1 MHAVQPR
8 SAKVIIMAN
17 ISYLEDPLETE
28 VLFEKLCQ
36 PVRNW
41 FREKF
46 PDFTKPQKLAIPSI
60 MDGDHLLLCSPTGS
74 GKTLTA
80 FLTII
85 DKLVRHALD
94 GTLEQRVYC
103 LYISPIK
110 ALANDIQKNLIG
122 PLAEIEE
129 KYLPDR
135 AQGKI
140 RVGLRT
146 GDTPQ
151 SERQKMLRKPPHILI
166 TTPESMAIAISSPR
180 FQPIVSNVEWII
192 IDEMHSLV
200 PSKRGV
206 HLALTISLLDTILE
220 RPVQRI
226 GISATMEPL
235 ETVAEYLVAS
245 DDRETR
251 TGGQSIK
258 IAKISGARELDL
270 DILLCSPK
278 FSDLSVMKVLEMNV
292 EMIADLISAHNTTL
306 VFANTR
312 KMTETLVQKLR
323 PFLGDLVAGHHGSMD
338 KRIRLDVER
347 KLKLG
352 HLRAVVTSSSLEM
365 GIDIGS
371 VDMVI
376 QIGSPGDIATALQR
390 IGRAG
395 HHVGGIPRARF
406 LPSSVDDLIELAALQ
421 AAIQTGEMDLLDF
434 PQNCLDVLAQF
445 LIGLVIINERDI
457 DEAFEVVT
465 STWSYRNLEYDDFI
479 EVLDM
484 LEEERRVWV
493 DWEENLYGKRGYS
506 RMIYYTNIGTI
517 APDNSY
523 LVFNAEGSILG
534 QLSSSFV
541 ANLRGGD
548 VILLGGS
555 TYRVT
560 NIQGTRVN
568 VASVTGYRPTVPSW
582 SGEARSRSREL
593 SGALLDLI
601 GHTVTALR
609 RQMDPRK
616 VLRDAYGL
624 SEGVSNT
631 IARHLEEHTLDS
643 FQVPDPNRLIVEQ
656 IVSGGMP
663 TYLITSCRGRGFNT
677 ALGYFMAGLAE
688 QDGIAVLELSFDE
701 NGLLIK
707 TSQEVDPGKMYE
719 SFQSNNHLEIIE
731 RYIVNTQIFAKRFR
745 EVAGRSLI
753 IPKRIGAEEVSPQ
766 QFQQRAD
773 ALLQRHRSIE
783 DSLLIKEAKAEI
795 MFGDIDIKSLNEF
808 LEASKE
814 SEARIVHTKVP
825 IPSRLGMSLYM
836 STFEDLLSMKTRAF
850 LVKDIDPEILRRL
863 LGNRSLATELTEEQL
878 KDHYTGKVPNPTNAS
893 ELLHLMGKGGGL
905 DRNWENPLYA
915 EKLAGIKHSTIEGWI
930 TELAAAGK
938 ITKLRSTGVK
948 ALDDKWFSAY
958 MAEIHGTLGCIA
970 EAGGKEIEDVRDLYT
985 RGITYEVGV
994 EFDGLKPTKWDQKT
1008 ISDPH
1013 EALRV
1018 KIIEMLGSEGPAR
1031 GDEISGRLP
1040 FPQGQID
1047 SILHELEMRNVIS
1060 VGFFTQTEDAEYI
1073 LKVDEHRITG
1083 GEEDVVEYRWVQN
1096 LVMQKSF
1103 QQYPDGFTAFDQH
1116 ILFQKQQEMLYR
1128 VDNFRYADWK
1138 DLQLDSD
1145 VLMGRLL
1152 HNRIGYTTRKNLPML
1167 LGLKPE
1173 PWLGEM
1179 EKLILEKVPKGENL
1193 TRQEILADFPK
1204 GDDYKSL
1211 QRDLKNAISNL
1222 ERQLCLVK
1230 QFEDVVGRRRRLSL
1244 FHRVYEV
1251 YEPLS
1256 FEDALVKVIARMGPV
1271 KAFTLRYYVSRSV
1284 EELAIALKNLE
1295 DDGRIS
1301 RVMALV
1307 PEPEAFYVL
1316 PEEVSTLNS
1325 PNREDRTLRILTQSD
1340 PYVSRFIWEVRSVL
1354 DRGWYL
1360 PVFKGVD
1367 PIGKVL
1373 MFKINDYLEIK
1384 DMHIPYAYLD
1394 EFCIAFEKLL
1404 DNHSDQ
1410 LVDVAVLSQ
1419 FNGVPVT
1426 ELEDNLKNA
1435 LENIGFKLA
1444 GDRMIRGGV
1453 VDPQPREIAE
1463 RALFHRHHLHQNS
1476 RLENE
1481 VDALESVQ
1489 EVRDDFGLRGRAEVY
1504 RVSLKNMASA
1514 NQLHQGINLRG
1525 HQVWASYDHFSTL
1538 LAIRGQEPND
1548 ELIDI
1553 LEFFETHSDPNLFME
1568 RHAMKRAE
1576 FRKLIQ
1582 PLLRSGHMVQ
1592 DYRGGFR
1599 TVAPRKGL
1607 DPVILRRE
1615 YLRRLVS
1622 DYPVITLKQFTRLA
1636 GTPFKPEELKAVLNE
1651 FEVDSTLIKGFLIQD
1666 LHEVCW
1672 GRKDLLEEAKNVP
1685 PIRDFVIPPSDPIAP
1700 YFADVLKQKFG
1711 FGSAYLVFHNAEPVA
1726 AFKANTRDKVIDVT
1740 DYEGSEKGWRIVK
1753 EFAWEHQMPLKT
1765 ELRIGGKRR
1774 K

>member
-1 MHAVQPR
+1 
-8 SAKVIIMAN
+8 MAE
-17 ISYLEDPLETE
+17 ISYLDSPLESE
-28 VLFEKLCQ
+28 KLFEKLSQ

-41 FREKF
+41 FRDKF
-46 PDFTKPQKLAIPSI
+46 PDFTAPQKLAIPSI
-60 MDGDHLLLCSPTGS
+60 MEGDHLLLCSPTGS

-80 FLTII
+80 FLTVI
-85 DKLVRHALD
+85 DDLVRKAMEGKLD
-94 GTLEQRVYC
+94 DKVYC

-122 PLAEIEE
+122 PLSEIEE

-166 TTPESMAIAISSPR
+166 TTPESMAIAISSPK
-180 FQPIVSNVEWII
+180 FQPIVSQVKWII

-200 PSKRGV
+200 PTKRGV
-206 HLALTISLLDTILE
+206 HLALTISLLDTILDN
-220 RPVQRI
+220 PVQRI

-245 DDRETR
+245 DDRESR
-251 TGGQSIK
+251 DGAQPVK

-278 FSDLSVMKVLEMNV
+278 FSELSVMKVLEMNV

-323 PFLGDLVAGHHGSMD
+323 PYLDDLIAGHHGSMD

-371 VDMVI
+371 VDMVV
-376 QIGSPGDIATALQR
+376 QVGSPGDIATALQR

-406 LPSSVDDLIELAALQ
+406 LPSSVDDLMELAALQ
-421 AAIQTGEMDLLDF
+421 AAIQTGDMDRLDF
-434 PQNCLDVLAQF
+434 PENCLDVLAQY
-445 LIGLVIINERDI
+445 LIGLVIINDRDI
-457 DEAFEVVT
+457 DEAFEIVK
-465 STWSYRNLEYDDFI
+465 STWSYRNLEYDEFI

-484 LEEERRVWV
+484 LDDERRVWI

-541 ANLRGGD
+541 ANLRNGD

-568 VASVTGYRPTVPSW
+568 VTSVTGYRPTVPSW

-593 SGALLDLI
+593 SRALLDLI
-601 GHTVTALR
+601 GHTVNALR
-609 RQMDPRK
+609 KQFDPR
-616 VLRDAYGL
+616 VILRDVYGL
-624 SEGVSNT
+624 GEGVANT

-643 FQVPDPNRLIVEQ
+643 FQIPDPNRLIIEEV
-656 IVSGGMP
+656 VSGGMP
-663 TYLITSCRGRGFNT
+663 TYMITSCRGRGFNT
-677 ALGYFMAGLAE
+677 AFGYFMAGLAE
-688 QDGIAVLELSFDE
+688 QSGIAVLELSFDE
-701 NGLLIK
+701 NGLLFK
-707 TSQEVDPGKMYE
+707 TSQAIDPAEMLNTFRNNDHIEV
-719 SFQSNNHLEIIE
+719 IE
-731 RYIVNTQIFAKRFR
+731 RYIINTQIFAKRFR

-773 ALLQRHRSIE
+773 SLLQRHRSIE
-783 DSLLIKEAKAEI
+783 DSLLIKEAKNEI
-795 MFGDIDIKSLNEF
+795 MFADIDIKSLSSF
-808 LEASKE
+808 LESSMN
-814 SEARIVHTKVP
+814 SETRIVHSKVA
-825 IPSRLGMSLYM
+825 IPSKLGMSLYM
-836 STFEDLLSMKTRAF
+836 SSFEDLLSMKTRAF

-863 LGNRSLATELTEEQL
+863 LGNRSLATELTDDQL
-878 KDHYTGKVPNPTNAS
+878 QEYYSSKVPKPTNAN
-893 ELLHLMGKGGGL
+893 ELLDLMKKGGGL
-905 DRNWENPLYA
+905 DRNWENPLYE
-915 EKLAGIKHSTIEGWI
+915 EKLKGIEHSTIENWVKQ
-930 TELAAAGK
+930 LASEDK
-938 ITKLRSTGVK
+938 IRKIRSTGSK
-948 ALDDKWFSAY
+948 ELDDKWFADY

-970 EAGGKEIEDVRDLYT
+970 KAGGKDVTDIRDFYTKDLMFEIS
-985 RGITYEVGV
+985 V
-994 EFDGLKPTKWDQKT
+994 EYDGLNPTKWEKVS

-1018 KIIEMLGSEGPAR
+1018 KIIEMLGSEGPR
-1031 GDEISGRLP
+1031 TGEYIIERLP

-1047 SILHELEMRNVIS
+1047 SILHELEMRNVLS
-1060 VGFFTQTEDAEYI
+1060 VGFYKQTDDAEYI

-1083 GEEDVVEYRWVQN
+1083 GEDEVLEYRWIQN

-1103 QQYPDGFTAFDQH
+1103 NQHTDGFTAFNNH

-1128 VDNFRYADWK
+1128 VKDFRYADWK
-1138 DLQLDSD
+1138 DLQLDTD
-1145 VLMGRLL
+1145 VIMGRLL
-1152 HNRIGYTTRKNLPML
+1152 HNRIGYTTKENLPML

-1179 EKLILEKVPKGENL
+1179 EKLVLEKIPKGENL
-1193 TRQEILADFPK
+1193 TRQEMLIDFPK
-1204 GDDYKSL
+1204 GDEHKSL
-1211 QRDLKNAISNL
+1211 QRDLKNAVNNL

-1244 FHRVYEV
+1244 FHRVVDV
-1251 YEPLS
+1251 YEPMS
-1256 FEDALVKVIARMGPV
+1256 FEDSLAEVIKRIGPV

-1284 EELAIALKNLE
+1284 EELALALRNLE
-1295 DDGRIS
+1295 NSGRIAK
-1301 RVMALV
+1301 VMALV
-1307 PEPEAFYVL
+1307 PEPEAFYVAPDEVEFL
-1316 PEEVSTLNS
+1316 SHPSKEERS
-1325 PNREDRTLRILTQSD
+1325 LRILTQSD
-1340 PYVSRFIWEVRSVL
+1340 PYVSRFIWEVRSIL

-1367 PIGKVL
+1367 PVGKVL
-1373 MFKINDYLEIK
+1373 MFKVNDYLEIK

-1419 FNGVPVT
+1419 FNGVPVS
-1426 ELEDNLKNA
+1426 ELEDDSRKA
-1435 LENIGFKLA
+1435 LESIGFKLA
-1444 GDRMIRGGV
+1444 GERMIRGGI
-1453 VDPQPREIAE
+1453 VDPQPKEIAE

-1481 VDALESVQ
+1481 NQALGSVQ
-1489 EVRDDFGLRGRAEVY
+1489 EVRDDFGLRGRSELY

-1514 NQLHQGINLRG
+1514 HQLHQGINLRG

-1538 LAIRGQEPND
+1538 LAIRGMEPD
-1548 ELIDI
+1548 EDLIDI
-1553 LEFFETHSDPNLFME
+1553 LEFFETNSDPNLFME

-1599 TVAPRKGL
+1599 SVAPRQGL
-1607 DPVILRRE
+1607 DPVILRKE

-1622 DYPVITLKQFTRLA
+1622 DYPVITLKQFIRLA
-1636 GTPFKPEELKAVLNE
+1636 GTPFKPEELKAILTE
-1651 FEVDSTLIKGFLIQD
+1651 FEEDETLIKGFLIKD
-1666 LHEVCW
+1666 LMEVCW
-1672 GRKDLLEEAKNVP
+1672 GRKELLEEARDVP
-1685 PIRDFVIPPSDPIAP
+1685 PIRDFVLPPSDPIAP
-1700 YFADVLKQKFG
+1700 YFADVLKQRFG
-1711 FGSAYLVFHNAEPVA
+1711 FGSAYLVFQNAEPVA
-1726 AFKANTRDKVIDVT
+1726 AFKANTRDKTIDVT

-1765 ELRIGGKRR
+1765 ELRIGGKKQRTS
-1774 K
+1774 

>member
-1 MHAVQPR
+1 M
-8 SAKVIIMAN
+8 KNLAN
-17 ISYLEDPLETE
+17 ILYLDTPVDSESLLES
-28 VLFEKLCQ
+28 LCQ

-41 FREKF
+41 FKEKF
-46 PDFTKPQKLAIPSI
+46 PDFTEPQKLAIPSI
-60 MDGDHLLLCSPTGS
+60 MNGDHLLLCSPTGS

-94 GTLEQRVYC
+94 GTLEERVYC

-122 PLAEIEE
+122 PLEEIE
-129 KYLPDR
+129 KKFLPDR

-245 DDRETR
+245 DDRESRNDNQTV
-251 TGGQSIK
+251 K

-278 FSDLSVMKVLEMNV
+278 FSELSVMKVLEMNV
-292 EMIADLISAHNTTL
+292 EMVADLIGAHTTTL

-406 LPSSVDDLIELAALQ
+406 LPTSVDDLIELAALQ
-421 AAIQTGEMDLLDF
+421 AAIQTGDMDMLDF

-445 LIGLVIINERDI
+445 LIGLVIIDERDI
-457 DEAFEVVT
+457 DEAYEIVT
-465 STWSYRNLEYDDFI
+465 STWSYKDLGYDDFI

-484 LEEERRVWV
+484 LEEERRVWI
-493 DWEENLYGKRGYS
+493 DWEENIYGKRGYS

-568 VASVTGYRPTVPSW
+568 VSSVTGYRPTVPSW

-593 SGALLDLI
+593 SKALLDLL
-601 GHTVTALR
+601 GHSINALR
-609 RQMDPRK
+609 RQQDPR
-616 VLRDAYGL
+616 VLLQDAYGL
-624 SEGVSNT
+624 GQGVSNT

-701 NGLLIK
+701 NALLIK

-719 SFQSNNHLEIIE
+719 SFQSNNHLEVIE

-745 EVAGRSLI
+745 EIAGRSLI
-753 IPKRIGAEEVSPQ
+753 IPKRIGAEEISPQ

-773 ALLQRHRSIE
+773 SLLQKHRSIE

-825 IPSRLGMSLYM
+825 VPSRLGMSLYM

-850 LVKDIDPEILRRL
+850 LVKDIDPEILKRL
-863 LGNRSLATELTEEQL
+863 LGNRSLATELSEEQL
-878 KDHYTGKVPNPTNAS
+878 GEYYSGKVPKPTSAT
-893 ELLHLMGKGGGL
+893 ELLKLMSKGGGL
-905 DRNWENPLYA
+905 DRKWENPLYA
-915 EKLAGIKHSTIEGWI
+915 AKLKGIEHSTIEKWVR
-930 TELAAAGK
+930 ELASQGK
-938 ITKLRSTGVK
+938 ITKLRSTGMSE
-948 ALDDKWFSAY
+948 LDDKWFTTY
-958 MAEIHGTLGCIA
+958 MAEIHGTLGRIS
-970 EAGGKEIEDVRDLYT
+970 EAGGKAMEDIRDLYT
-985 RGITYEVGV
+985 KGISYEVAT
-994 EFDGLKPTKWDQKT
+994 EFDGLKPTKWEKQKIT
-1008 ISDPH
+1008 DPH

-1018 KIIEMLGSEGPAR
+1018 KIIEMLGSEGPAM
-1031 GDEISGRLP
+1031 GDQISSRLP

-1047 SILHELEMRNVIS
+1047 SILHELEIRNVIS
-1060 VGFFTQTEDAEYI
+1060 VGFYRQTDDAEYI
-1073 LKVDEHRITG
+1073 LKVDEHKITG

-1103 QQYPDGFTAFDQH
+1103 EQYKDGFTAFDQH

-1128 VDNFRYADWK
+1128 VDGFRYADWK

-1145 VLMGRLL
+1145 VVMGRLL
-1152 HNRIGYTTRKNLPML
+1152 HNRIGYTTRKNIPML

-1179 EKLILEKVPKGENL
+1179 EKLILEKIPKGENL

-1204 GDDYKSL
+1204 GEDHKSL

-1230 QFEDVVGRRRRLSL
+1230 QFEDVSGRRRRLSL
-1244 FHRVYEV
+1244 FHRVIDV
-1251 YEPLS
+1251 YQSLD
-1256 FEDALVKVIARMGPV
+1256 FEDALVEVIKRMGPV

-1284 EELAIALKNLE
+1284 EELAIALRNLE
-1295 DDGRIS
+1295 NQGRVTKI
-1301 RVMALV
+1301 MALV

-1316 PEEVSTLNS
+1316 PDEVAKLSTQ
-1325 PNREDRTLRILTQSD
+1325 NREDRKLRILTQSD

-1367 PIGKVL
+1367 PVGKVL

-1419 FNGVPVT
+1419 FNGIPVT
-1426 ELEDNLKNA
+1426 ELEEDSKKA

-1444 GDRMIRGGV
+1444 GERMIRGGV

-1481 VDALESVQ
+1481 IQALESVQ

-1504 RVSLKNMASA
+1504 RVGLKNMASA
-1514 NQLHQGINLRG
+1514 HQLHQGINLRG

-1538 LAIRGQEPND
+1538 LAIRGEEPHE
-1548 ELIDI
+1548 ELLDV
-1553 LEFFETHSDPNLFME
+1553 LEFFERNSDPNLFME

-1599 TVAPRKGL
+1599 SVAPRQGL

-1622 DYPVITLKQFTRLA
+1622 DFPVITLKQFTRLA
-1636 GTPFKPEELKAVLNE
+1636 GTPFKPEELKAILTE
-1651 FEVDSTLIKGFLIQD
+1651 FEEDSTLIKGFLIQD

-1672 GRKDLLEEAKNVP
+1672 GRKDLLNEAKNVP

-1700 YFADVLKQKFG
+1700 YFSDVLKQKFG
-1711 FGSAYLVFHNAEPVA
+1711 FGSAYLVFRNAEPVA
-1726 AFKANTRDKVIDVT
+1726 AFKANTRDKTIDVT

-1765 ELRIGGKRR
+1765 DLRIGGKRI

>member
-1 MHAVQPR
+1 
-8 SAKVIIMAN
+8 MAN
-17 ISYLEDPLETE
+17 IEYLDQPLETE
-28 VLFEKLCQ
+28 ELLDYLCQ

-41 FREKF
+41 FKDKF
-46 PDFTKPQKLAIPSI
+46 PDFTRPQKLAIPSI
-60 MDGDHLLLCSPTGS
+60 IAGDHLLLCSPTGS

-94 GTLEQRVYC
+94 GTLEKRVYC

-110 ALANDIQKNLIG
+110 ALANDIQRNLIG
-122 PLAEIEE
+122 PLSEIEA

-140 RVGLRT
+140 KVGLRT

-151 SERQKMLRKPPHILI
+151 SERQKMLRNPPHILI

-200 PSKRGV
+200 PTKRGV

-245 DDRETR
+245 DDRESRKTNQ
-251 TGGQSIK
+251 TIK

-278 FSDLSVMKVLEMNV
+278 FNELSVMKVLEMNV
-292 EMIADLISAHNTTL
+292 DMIADLITAHTTTL

-323 PFLGDLVAGHHGSMD
+323 PVLGELIAGHHGSMD
-338 KRIRLDVER
+338 KTIRHDVER

-371 VDMVI
+371 VDLVI
-376 QIGSPGDIATALQR
+376 QVGSPGDISTALQR

-406 LPSSVDDLIELAALQ
+406 LPSSVDDLMELAALQ
-421 AAIQTGEMDLLDF
+421 AAIQTGEMDQLDF

-457 DEAFEVVT
+457 DEAFEIVT
-465 STWSYRNLEYDDFI
+465 STWTYRTLPYDDFI
-479 EVLDM
+479 EVIDM
-484 LEEERRVWV
+484 LEEERRVWI

-506 RMIYYTNIGTI
+506 RMIYYTNVGTI

-568 VASVTGYRPTVPSW
+568 VSSVTGHRPTVPSW

-593 SGALLDLI
+593 SGALLKLL
-601 GHTVTALR
+601 GHCATALR

-616 VLRDAYGL
+616 ILRDAYGL
-624 SEGVSNT
+624 SEGVSNA
-631 IARHLEEHTLDS
+631 IARHLEEHNRDT
-643 FQVPDPNRLIVEQ
+643 FQVPDPNRIMVEQ
-656 IVSGGMP
+656 ILSGGMP

-688 QDGIAVLELSFDE
+688 KNGIAVIELSFDE
-701 NGLLIK
+701 NGLLLK
-707 TSQEVDPGKMYE
+707 TSQEVDPGDMYDA
-719 SFQSNNHLEIIE
+719 FCNNNHVEVIE
-731 RYIVNTQIFAKRFR
+731 RYIIGTQIFAKRFR

-753 IPKRIGAEEVSPQ
+753 IPKRIGAEEITPQ

-773 ALLQRHRSIE
+773 ALLVRHRSIE

-795 MFGDIDIKSLNEF
+795 MFGDIDMKSLTEF
-808 LEASKE
+808 LEATKDS
-814 SEARIVHTKVP
+814 SARIVHTKVAV
-825 IPSRLGMSLYM
+825 PSRLGMSLYM

-850 LVKDIDPEILRRL
+850 LVKDIDPEILKRL
-863 LGNRSLATELTEEQL
+863 LGSRSLATEMTDEQL
-878 KDHYTGKVPNPTNAS
+878 KEFYLDKVPIPTCADQ
-893 ELLHLMGKGGGL
+893 LLHLMAKGGGL
-905 DRNWENPLYA
+905 NREWDNPLYA
-915 EKLAGIKHSTIEGWI
+915 SKLAGIDHETIKGWVV
-930 TELAAAGK
+930 ELAEQGL
-938 ITKLRSTGVK
+938 ITKLRGTGLEE
-948 ALDDKWFSAY
+948 LDLKWFSTY
-958 MAEIHGTLGCIA
+958 MAEVHGSLGCIA
-970 EAGGKEIEDVRDLYT
+970 NIGGKEVEDVRELYT
-985 RGITYEVGV
+985 KGVTYETSTHY
-994 EFDGLKPTKWDQKT
+994 DGTTPTKWQEHK

-1018 KIIEMLGSEGPAR
+1018 KIIEMLGSEGPSQSEA
-1031 GDEISGRLP
+1031 ISERLP

-1060 VGFFTQTEDAEYI
+1060 VGFFTQTKEAEYI

-1083 GEEDVVEYRWVQN
+1083 GEHDVVEYRWVQN
-1096 LVMQKSF
+1096 LVMEKSF
-1103 QQYPDGFTAFDQH
+1103 VQYNDGFAAFDEH

-1128 VDNFRYADWK
+1128 VDGFRYADWK
-1138 DLQLDSD
+1138 DLLLDSD
-1145 VLMGRLL
+1145 VIMGRLL
-1152 HNRIGYTTRKNLPML
+1152 HNRIGYTTMKNIPML

-1179 EKLILEKVPKGENL
+1179 EKLILEKIPPGENL
-1193 TRQEILADFPK
+1193 TRQEILAEFPK
-1204 GDDYKSL
+1204 GDEHKSL
-1211 QRDLKNAISNL
+1211 QRDLKNALANL

-1244 FHRVYEV
+1244 YHRVIDI
-1251 YEPLS
+1251 YEPLD
-1256 FEDALVKVIARMGPV
+1256 FEDALEIVIKRMGPV

-1284 EELAIALKNLE
+1284 EELAMALRNLE
-1295 DDGRIS
+1295 RNGRIAK
-1301 RVMALV
+1301 VMALV
-1307 PEPEAFYVL
+1307 PEPEAFYVI
-1316 PEEVSTLNS
+1316 PDEVAMLKA
-1325 PNREDRTLRILTQSD
+1325 PRREDRKLRILTQSD
-1340 PYVSRFIWEVRSVL
+1340 PYVSRFIWEVRAIL
-1354 DRGWYL
+1354 ERGWYL

-1394 EFCIAFEKLL
+1394 EFCEAFEILL
-1404 DNHSDQ
+1404 NNHSDQ
-1410 LVDVAVLSQ
+1410 LVDVAVLTN
-1419 FNGVPVT
+1419 FNGENVT
-1426 ELEDNLKNA
+1426 TLDDNTRKA
-1435 LENIGFKLA
+1435 LENIGFKIA
-1444 GDRMIRGGV
+1444 GERMIRGGV
-1453 VDPQPREIAE
+1453 VDPQPRELAE
-1463 RALFHRHHLHQNS
+1463 RALFHRHNLHQDS
-1476 RLENE
+1476 RLQTE
-1481 VDALESVQ
+1481 VDALDSVQ

-1514 NQLHQGINLRG
+1514 KRLHQGVNLRN

-1538 LAIRGQEPND
+1538 LAIRGQEPDD
-1548 ELIDI
+1548 ELIDVM
-1553 LEFFETHSDPNLFME
+1553 EFFSENSDPAIFME
-1568 RHAMKRAE
+1568 RHALKRAA
-1576 FRKLIQ
+1576 FRKIIQ
-1582 PLLRSGHMVQ
+1582 PLLRSGHIVQ
-1592 DYRGGFR
+1592 DFRGGFR
-1599 TVAPRKGL
+1599 SVYPRQGL
-1607 DPVILRRE
+1607 DPIILRRE
-1615 YLRRLVS
+1615 YLRRIVS
-1622 DYPVITLKQFTRLA
+1622 DYPVITLKQFSKLA
-1636 GTPFKPEELKAVLNE
+1636 GTPFKPEELKAILSE
-1651 FEVDSTLIKGFLIQD
+1651 FEEDDTLIKGFLIED

-1672 GRKDLLEEAKNVP
+1672 GRKDLLESSKNLKPV
-1685 PIRDFVIPPSDPIAP
+1685 RNLVLPPSDPIAP
-1700 YFADVLKQKFG
+1700 YFSDILKQRFG
-1711 FGSAYLVFHNAEPVA
+1711 FGSAYLVFRNAEPVA
-1726 AFKANTRDKVIDVT
+1726 AFKANTRNKEIDVT

-1765 ELRIGGKRR
+1765 DLRIGGKRI
-1774 K
+1774 KKD

>member
-1 MHAVQPR
+1 
-8 SAKVIIMAN
+8 MAN
-17 ISYLEDPLETE
+17 ISYLDSPLESPE
-28 VLFEKLCQ
+28 LYEKLSQ

-41 FREKF
+41 FKDKF
-46 PDFTKPQKLAIPSI
+46 PDFTAPQKLAIPSI
-60 MDGDHLLLCSPTGS
+60 MNGDHLLLCSPTGS

-94 GTLEQRVYC
+94 GTLENRVYC

-122 PLAEIEE
+122 PLTEIEE

-140 RVGLRT
+140 KVGLRT
-146 GDTPQ
+146 GDTSQ

-200 PSKRGV
+200 PTKRGV
-206 HLALTISLLDTILE
+206 HLALTISLLDTILVN
-220 RPVQRI
+220 PVQRI

-245 DDRETR
+245 DDRESR
-251 TGGQSIK
+251 QNNQSVK

-278 FSDLSVMKVLEMNV
+278 FSELSVMKVLEMNV
-292 EMIADLISAHNTTL
+292 EMISDLISAHNTTL

-323 PFLGDLVAGHHGSMD
+323 PYLGDLIAGHHGSMD

-371 VDMVI
+371 VDMVV
-376 QIGSPGDIATALQR
+376 QVGSPGDIATALQR

-406 LPSSVDDLIELAALQ
+406 LPSNVDDLMELAALQ
-421 AAIQTGEMDLLDF
+421 AAIQTGDMDRLDF

-445 LIGLVIINERDI
+445 LIGLVIINDRDI
-457 DEAFEVVT
+457 DEAFEIVQ

-484 LEEERRVWV
+484 LDDERRVWI

-541 ANLRGGD
+541 ANLRNGD

-568 VASVTGYRPTVPSW
+568 VTSVTGYRPTVPSW

-593 SGALLDLI
+593 SNALLELI
-601 GHTVTALR
+601 GHSVNALR
-609 RQMDPRK
+609 KQFDPR
-616 VLRDAYGL
+616 VILRDVYGL
-624 SEGVSNT
+624 GEGVSNT

-643 FQVPDPNRLIVEQ
+643 FQVPDPNRLIIEQ
-656 IVSGGMP
+656 VVAGGMP
-663 TYLITSCRGRGFNT
+663 TYMITSCRGRGFNT
-677 ALGYFMAGLAE
+677 AFGYFMAGLAE
-688 QDGIAVLELSFDE
+688 QSGIAVLELSFDE
-701 NGLLIK
+701 NGLLFK
-707 TSQEVDPGKMYE
+707 TSQEIDPLEMLNAFK
-719 SFQSNNHLEIIE
+719 SNNHTEVIE

-753 IPKRIGAEEVSPQ
+753 IPKRIGAEEISPQ

-773 ALLQRHRSIE
+773 ALLQKHRSIE
-783 DSLLIKEAKAEI
+783 DSLLIKEAKNEI
-795 MFGDIDIKSLNEF
+795 LFSDIDMVSLTSF
-808 LEASKE
+808 LQASIE
-814 SEARIVHTKVP
+814 SKTRIVHSRVV
-825 IPSRLGMSLYM
+825 IPSKLGMSLYM
-836 STFEDLLSMKTRAF
+836 SSFEDLLSMKTRAF

-878 KDHYTGKVPNPTNAS
+878 DEYYSSKVPKPNTAS
-893 ELLHLMGKGGGL
+893 DLLEVMKRGGGL
-905 DRNWENPLYA
+905 DRNWENPLYRDKLEGIEHQVIEKWV
-915 EKLAGIKHSTIEGWI
+915 EKLASNGEIR
-930 TELAAAGK
+930 
-938 ITKLRSTGVK
+938 KLRSTGK
-948 ALDDKWFSAY
+948 EELDDKWFSDY

-970 EAGGKEIEDVRDLYT
+970 GAGGKEITDIRDIYT
-985 RGITYEVGV
+985 KNLNFEVSV
-994 EFDGLKPTKWDQKT
+994 EYDGLKPTKWET
-1008 ISDPH
+1008 IEISDPH

-1018 KIIEMLGSEGPAR
+1018 KIIEMLGSEGPSTGEA
-1031 GDEISGRLP
+1031 IYKRLP

-1047 SILHELEMRNVIS
+1047 SILHELEMRNVLS
-1060 VGFFTQTEDAEYI
+1060 VGFFRQTEDAEYI

-1083 GEEDVVEYRWVQN
+1083 GEDEVVEYRWIQN

-1103 QQYPDGFTAFDQH
+1103 KSYEDGFTAFDNH

-1128 VDNFRYADWK
+1128 VSDFRYADWK
-1138 DLQLDSD
+1138 DLQLDTD
-1145 VLMGRLL
+1145 VIMGRLL
-1152 HNRIGYTTRKNLPML
+1152 HNRIGYTTQKNIPML

-1179 EKLILEKVPKGENL
+1179 EKLVLEKLPPGENL
-1193 TRQEILADFPK
+1193 TRQEILMDFPK
-1204 GDDYKSL
+1204 GDEYKSL

-1222 ERQLCLVK
+1222 ERQLCIVK

-1244 FHRVYEV
+1244 FHRVVDV
-1251 YEPLS
+1251 YEPMS
-1256 FEDALVKVIARMGPV
+1256 FEDSIFEVIRRIGPV

-1284 EELAIALKNLE
+1284 EELALALRNLE
-1295 DDGRIS
+1295 NSGKIS
-1301 RVMALV
+1301 KVMALV
-1307 PEPEAFYVL
+1307 PEPEAFYVV
-1316 PEEVSTLNS
+1316 PEEVKLLSS
-1325 PNREDRTLRILTQSD
+1325 PSKEDRSLRILTQSD
-1340 PYVSRFIWEVRSVL
+1340 PYVSRFIWEVRSIL

-1367 PIGKVL
+1367 PVGKVL
-1373 MFKINDYLEIK
+1373 MFKVNDYLEIK

-1394 EFCIAFEKLL
+1394 EFCVAFEKLL

-1419 FNGVPVT
+1419 FNGIPVY
-1426 ELEDNLKNA
+1426 ELDSDSKNA
-1435 LENIGFKLA
+1435 LESIGFKLA
-1444 GDRMIRGGV
+1444 GERMIRGGV
-1453 VDPQPREIAE
+1453 VDPQPKEIAE

-1481 VDALESVQ
+1481 IQALSSIQ

-1514 NQLHQGINLRG
+1514 HQLHQGINLRG

-1538 LAIRGQEPND
+1538 LAIRGQEPEED
-1548 ELIDI
+1548 LIDI
-1553 LEFFETHSDPNLFME
+1553 LEFFQTNSDPNLFME

-1599 TVAPRKGL
+1599 SVEPRKGM
-1607 DPVILRRE
+1607 DPVLLRKE

-1622 DYPVITLKQFTRLA
+1622 DFPVITLKQFTKLA
-1636 GTPFKPEELKAVLNE
+1636 GTPFKPEELKAILTE
-1651 FEVDSTLIKGFLIQD
+1651 FEDDDTLIKGFLIKD
-1666 LHEVCW
+1666 LMEVCW
-1672 GRKDLLEEAKNVP
+1672 GKKELLEDAKNVP
-1685 PIRDFVIPPSDPIAP
+1685 PIRDFVLPPSDPIAP
-1700 YFADVLKQKFG
+1700 YFADVLKQRFG

-1726 AFKANTRDKVIDVT
+1726 AFKANTRDKIIDVT

-1765 ELRIGGKRR
+1765 ELRIGGK
-1774 K
+1774 KQKN

>member
-1 MHAVQPR
+1 
-8 SAKVIIMAN
+8 MAN
-17 ISYLEDPLETE
+17 ISYLENPLESE
-28 VLFEKLCQ
+28 DLYEKLCQ

-41 FREKF
+41 FKQKF
-46 PDFTKPQKLAIPSI
+46 PDFTEPQKLAIPSI
-60 MDGDHLLLCSPTGS
+60 MNKDHLLLCSPTGS

-85 DKLVRHALD
+85 DDLVRHALE
-94 GTLEQRVYC
+94 GTLEERVYC

-122 PLAEIEE
+122 PLEEIE
-129 KYLPDR
+129 KNYLPDR

-245 DDRETR
+245 DDRESR
-251 TGGQSIK
+251 NENQSVK

-278 FSDLSVMKVLEMNV
+278 FSELSVMKVLEMNV
-292 EMIADLISAHNTTL
+292 EMVADLISAHTTTL

-371 VDMVI
+371 VDLVI

-406 LPSSVDDLIELAALQ
+406 LPTSVDDLIELAALQ
-421 AAIQTGEMDLLDF
+421 SAIQTGDMDLLDF

-465 STWSYRNLEYDDFI
+465 STWSYRNLGYDDFI

-484 LEEERRVWV
+484 LEEERRVWI
-493 DWEENLYGKRGYS
+493 DWEDNIYGKRGYS

-568 VASVTGYRPTVPSW
+568 VNSVTGYRPTVPSW

-593 SGALLDLI
+593 SKALLDLI
-601 GHTVTALR
+601 GHSVNALR
-609 RQMDPRK
+609 RQNDPR
-616 VLRDAYGL
+616 VILRDVYGL
-624 SEGVSNT
+624 GEGVSNT

-719 SFQSNNHLEIIE
+719 YFQSNDHMEVIE

-745 EVAGRSLI
+745 EIAGRSLI

-783 DSLLIKEAKAEI
+783 DSLLIREAKAEI
-795 MFGDIDIKSLNEF
+795 MFGDIDIISLNQF

-814 SEARIVHTKVP
+814 NIARIVHTKVP
-825 IPSRLGMSLYM
+825 VPSRLGMSLYM

-850 LVKDIDPEILRRL
+850 LVKDIDPEILKRL
-863 LGNRSLATELTEEQL
+863 LGNRSLATELSDEQI
-878 KDHYTGKVPNPTNAS
+878 DEYYSSKVPKPTNS
-893 ELLHLMGKGGGL
+893 TELLNLMSKGGGL
-905 DRNWENPLYA
+905 DRKWENPLYA
-915 EKLAGIKHSTIEGWI
+915 SKLKGIEHSTIEGWVR
-930 TELAAAGK
+930 ELAKQGK
-938 ITKLRSTGVK
+938 ITKLRSTGT
-948 ALDDKWFSAY
+948 AELDDKWFTTY
-958 MAEIHGTLGCIA
+958 MAEIHGTLGRIS
-970 EAGGKEIEDVRDLYT
+970 EAGGKEMEDIRDLYT
-985 RGITYEVGV
+985 KGISYEVAT
-994 EFDGLKPTKWDQKT
+994 EFDGLNGTKWEKRKIT
-1008 ISDPH
+1008 DPH
-1013 EALRV
+1013 E
-1018 KIIEMLGSEGPAR
+1018 
-1031 GDEISGRLP
+1031 
-1040 FPQGQID
+1040 
-1047 SILHELEMRNVIS
+1047 
-1060 VGFFTQTEDAEYI
+1060 
-1073 LKVDEHRITG
+1073 
-1083 GEEDVVEYRWVQN
+1083 
-1096 LVMQKSF
+1096 
-1103 QQYPDGFTAFDQH
+1103 
-1116 ILFQKQQEMLYR
+1116 
-1128 VDNFRYADWK
+1128 
-1138 DLQLDSD
+1138 
-1145 VLMGRLL
+1145 
-1152 HNRIGYTTRKNLPML
+1152 
-1167 LGLKPE
+1167 
-1173 PWLGEM
+1173 
-1179 EKLILEKVPKGENL
+1179 
-1193 TRQEILADFPK
+1193 
-1204 GDDYKSL
+1204 
-1211 QRDLKNAISNL
+1211 
-1222 ERQLCLVK
+1222 
-1230 QFEDVVGRRRRLSL
+1230 
-1244 FHRVYEV
+1244 
-1251 YEPLS
+1251 
-1256 FEDALVKVIARMGPV
+1256 
-1271 KAFTLRYYVSRSV
+1271 
-1284 EELAIALKNLE
+1284 
-1295 DDGRIS
+1295 
-1301 RVMALV
+1301 
-1307 PEPEAFYVL
+1307 
-1316 PEEVSTLNS
+1316 
-1325 PNREDRTLRILTQSD
+1325 
-1340 PYVSRFIWEVRSVL
+1340 
-1354 DRGWYL
+1354 
-1360 PVFKGVD
+1360 
-1367 PIGKVL
+1367 
-1373 MFKINDYLEIK
+1373 
-1384 DMHIPYAYLD
+1384 
-1394 EFCIAFEKLL
+1394 
-1404 DNHSDQ
+1404 
-1410 LVDVAVLSQ
+1410 
-1419 FNGVPVT
+1419 
-1426 ELEDNLKNA
+1426 
-1435 LENIGFKLA
+1435 
-1444 GDRMIRGGV
+1444 
-1453 VDPQPREIAE
+1453 
-1463 RALFHRHHLHQNS
+1463 
-1476 RLENE
+1476 
-1481 VDALESVQ
+1481 
-1489 EVRDDFGLRGRAEVY
+1489 
-1504 RVSLKNMASA
+1504 
-1514 NQLHQGINLRG
+1514 
-1525 HQVWASYDHFSTL
+1525 
-1538 LAIRGQEPND
+1538 
-1548 ELIDI
+1548 
-1553 LEFFETHSDPNLFME
+1553 
-1568 RHAMKRAE
+1568 
-1576 FRKLIQ
+1576 
-1582 PLLRSGHMVQ
+1582 
-1592 DYRGGFR
+1592 
-1599 TVAPRKGL
+1599 
-1607 DPVILRRE
+1607 
-1615 YLRRLVS
+1615 
-1622 DYPVITLKQFTRLA
+1622 
-1636 GTPFKPEELKAVLNE
+1636 
-1651 FEVDSTLIKGFLIQD
+1651 
-1666 LHEVCW
+1666 
-1672 GRKDLLEEAKNVP
+1672 
-1685 PIRDFVIPPSDPIAP
+1685 
-1700 YFADVLKQKFG
+1700 
-1711 FGSAYLVFHNAEPVA
+1711 
-1726 AFKANTRDKVIDVT
+1726 
-1740 DYEGSEKGWRIVK
+1740 
-1753 EFAWEHQMPLKT
+1753 
-1765 ELRIGGKRR
+1765 
-1774 K
+1774 

>member
-1 MHAVQPR
+1 
-8 SAKVIIMAN
+8 MAN
-17 ISYLEDPLETE
+17 IEYLDQPLEAE
-28 VLFEKLCQ
+28 ELLEHLCQ

-41 FREKF
+41 FKDKF
-46 PDFTKPQKLAIPSI
+46 ADFTRPQKLAIPSI
-60 MDGDHLLLCSPTGS
+60 LAGNHLLLCSPTGS

-85 DKLVRHALD
+85 DKLVRHALA
-94 GTLEQRVYC
+94 GTLEKRVYC

-110 ALANDIQKNLIG
+110 ALANDIQRNLIG
-122 PLAEIEE
+122 PLSEIEE

-140 RVGLRT
+140 KVGLRT

-151 SERQKMLRKPPHILI
+151 SERQKMLRNPPHILI

-200 PSKRGV
+200 PTKRGV

-245 DDRETR
+245 DDRESRKANQT
-251 TGGQSIK
+251 IK

-278 FSDLSVMKVLEMNV
+278 FNDLSVMKVLEMNV
-292 EMIADLISAHNTTL
+292 DMIADLITAHTTTL

-312 KMTETLVQKLR
+312 KMTETLVQRLR
-323 PFLGDLVAGHHGSMD
+323 PFLGELVAGHHGSMD
-338 KRIRLDVER
+338 KGIRHEVEK

-371 VDMVI
+371 VDLVI
-376 QIGSPGDIATALQR
+376 QVGSPGDISTALQR
-390 IGRAG
+390 IGRAS

-406 LPSSVDDLIELAALQ
+406 LPSSVDDLMELASLQ

-457 DEAFEVVT
+457 DEAFEIVT
-465 STWSYRNLEYDDFI
+465 STWTYRTLAYDDFI

-484 LEEERRVWV
+484 LEEERRVWI

-568 VASVTGYRPTVPSW
+568 VSSVTGYRPTVPSW
-582 SGEARSRSREL
+582 SGEARGRSREL
-593 SGALLDLI
+593 SGALLKLL
-601 GHTVTALR
+601 GHCATALR

-624 SEGVSNT
+624 SESVSNT
-631 IARHLEEHTLDS
+631 IARHLEEHNIDT
-643 FQVPDPNRLIVEQ
+643 FQVPDPNRILVEQ
-656 IVSGGMP
+656 ILSGGMP
-663 TYLITSCRGRGFNT
+663 TYVITSCRGRGFNT

-688 QDGIAVLELSFDE
+688 QNGIAVIELSFDE
-701 NGLLIK
+701 NGLLLK
-707 TSQEVDPGKMYE
+707 TSKEVDPGDMYDA
-719 SFQSNNHLEIIE
+719 FCNNNHVEVIE
-731 RYIVNTQIFAKRFR
+731 RYIINTQIFAKRFR

-753 IPKRIGAEEVSPQ
+753 IPKRIGAEEISPQ

-773 ALLQRHRSIE
+773 ALLVRHRSIE
-783 DSLLIKEAKAEI
+783 DSLLIKEAKSEI
-795 MFGDIDIKSLNEF
+795 MFGDIDMKSLTQF
-808 LEASKE
+808 LESTKD
-814 SEARIVHTKVP
+814 SSARIVHTKVAV
-825 IPSRLGMSLYM
+825 PSRLGMSLYM

-850 LVKDIDPEILRRL
+850 LVKDIDPEILKRL
-863 LGNRSLATELTEEQL
+863 LGSRSLATEMTDEQL
-878 KDHYTGKVPNPTNAS
+878 KDFYLSKVPVPTNADQ
-893 ELLHLMGKGGGL
+893 LLHLMAKGGGL
-905 DRNWENPLYA
+905 NREWDNPLYA
-915 EKLAGIKHSTIEGWI
+915 SKLAGINHEIIKTWVI
-930 TELAAAGK
+930 ELAEQGL
-938 ITKLRSTGVK
+938 ITKLKGTGLDE
-948 ALDDKWFSAY
+948 LDDKWFSTY

-970 EAGGKEIEDVRDLYT
+970 NIGGKDVEDVRDLYT
-985 RGITYEVGV
+985 KGVTYQTSTTY
-994 EFDGLKPTKWDQKT
+994 DGTTPTDWTEHK

-1018 KIIEMLGSEGPAR
+1018 KIIEMLGSEGPTQSEA
-1031 GDEISGRLP
+1031 ISGRLP

-1060 VGFFTQTEDAEYI
+1060 VGFFTQTKEAEYI

-1083 GEEDVVEYRWVQN
+1083 GEDDVVEYRWVQN
-1096 LVMQKSF
+1096 LVMEKSF
-1103 QQYPDGFTAFDQH
+1103 AQYKDGFAAFNEH

-1128 VDNFRYADWK
+1128 VDGFRYADWK
-1138 DLQLDSD
+1138 DLLLDSD
-1145 VLMGRLL
+1145 VIMGRLL
-1152 HNRIGYTTRKNLPML
+1152 HNRIGYTTMKNIPML

-1179 EKLILEKVPKGENL
+1179 EKLILEKIPKGENL
-1193 TRQEILADFPK
+1193 TRVEILAEFPK
-1204 GDDYKSL
+1204 GEEHKSL
-1211 QRDLKNAISNL
+1211 QRDLKNALANL

-1244 FHRVYEV
+1244 FHRVIDV
-1251 YEPLS
+1251 YEAMS
-1256 FEDALVKVIARMGPV
+1256 FEDALEIVIKRMGPV

-1284 EELAIALKNLE
+1284 EELAMALRNLE
-1295 DDGRIS
+1295 REGRIAK
-1301 RVMALV
+1301 VMALV
-1307 PEPEAFYVL
+1307 PEPEAFYVV
-1316 PEEVSTLNS
+1316 PDEVAMLKT
-1325 PNREDRTLRILTQSD
+1325 PRREDRKLRILTQSD
-1340 PYVSRFIWEVRSVL
+1340 PYVSRFIWEVRAIL
-1354 DRGWYL
+1354 ERGWYL

-1373 MFKINDYLEIK
+1373 MFKVNDYLEIK

-1394 EFCIAFEKLL
+1394 EFCEAFEILL
-1404 DNHSDQ
+1404 NNHSDQ
-1410 LVDVAVLSQ
+1410 LVDVAVLTN
-1419 FNGVPVT
+1419 FNGENVT
-1426 ELEDNLKNA
+1426 TLDNDTRSA
-1435 LENIGFKLA
+1435 LENIGFKIA
-1444 GDRMIRGGV
+1444 GERMIRGGV
-1453 VDPQPREIAE
+1453 VDPQPRELAE
-1463 RALFHRHHLHQNS
+1463 RALFHRHNLHQDS
-1476 RLENE
+1476 RLQTE
-1481 VDALESVQ
+1481 VDALDSVQ
-1489 EVRDDFGLRGRAEVY
+1489 EVRDDFGLRGRSEVY

-1514 NQLHQGINLRG
+1514 KRLHQGVNLRS

-1538 LAIRGQEPND
+1538 LAIRGQEPDD
-1548 ELIDI
+1548 ELLDVMD
-1553 LEFFETHSDPNLFME
+1553 FFSENSDPAIFME
-1568 RHAMKRAE
+1568 RHALKRAA
-1576 FRKLIQ
+1576 FRKIIQ
-1582 PLLRSGHMVQ
+1582 PLLRSGHIVQ
-1592 DYRGGFR
+1592 DFRGGFR
-1599 TVAPRKGL
+1599 SVYPRQGM
-1607 DPVILRRE
+1607 DRIILRRE
-1615 YLRRLVS
+1615 YLRRIVS
-1622 DYPVITLKQFTRLA
+1622 DYPVITLKQFSKLA
-1636 GTPFKPEELKAVLNE
+1636 GTPFKPEELKAILTE
-1651 FEVDSTLIKGFLIQD
+1651 FEEDGTLIKGFLIED

-1672 GRKDLLEEAKNVP
+1672 GRKDLLETSKSLKPV
-1685 PIRDFVIPPSDPIAP
+1685 RDLVLPPSDPIAP
-1700 YFADVLKQKFG
+1700 YFSDILKQRFG
-1711 FGSAYLVFHNAEPVA
+1711 FGSAYLVFRNAEPVA
-1726 AFKANTRDKVIDVT
+1726 AFKANIRNKEIDVT

-1765 ELRIGGKRR
+1765 ELRIGGKRI
-1774 K
+1774 KQN